1 MTRFRGH
8 FFSLSARA
16 PHSGQSKG
24 QLKAFGTQQGSDGK
38 IPAPSGV
45 GSSKATSAPALSG
58 ASTGFAL
65 SRVSRLPPT
74 SRERRLGGGVFPL
87 TRQAGAGR
95 RDSRP
100 GHLRPRSPG
109 RPIPRN
115 RARPPAAA
123 CLLGETGSSRGLLPA
138 GEAPHRGLGGGFQTA
153 AARAPP
159 PALLREAG

>member
-1 MTRFRGH
+1 MPEHPTQDRVRG
-8 FFSLSARA
+8 SR
-16 PHSGQSKG
+16 K
-24 QLKAFGTQQGSDGK
+24 
-38 IPAPSGV
+38 PSGHNKGLTV
-45 GSSKATSAPALSG
+45 KSPPRPVLEARRPLQPRHSLEPQPAV
-58 ASTGFAL
+58 AGFSL

-74 SRERRLGGGVFPL
+74 SRERRLGGRVFPL
-87 TRQAGAGR
+87 TRQAGAGG

-138 GEAPHRGLGGGFQTA
+138 GEAPHRGFGGGFQTA